1 MKSASPPRFR
11 SRLRPLT
18 IVDYERMSPAQLQRR
33 EFEEDHERRAWLHE
47 QRRKPEET
55 KR

>member
-11 SRLRPLT
+11 SRLRPLS

-33 EFEEDHERRAWLHE
+33 EAEEQRERQDWLDE
-47 QRRKPEET
+47 QRRKPF
-55 KR
+55 RRQ